1 MQSVLLLLAGK
12 SYFVL
17 YKCLSVDFFPSVTT
31 QLHIVCIEGM
41 NCIRL
46 KHFISDPNS
55 VKLEN
60 YPIHTIT
67 GILKQWLRELP
78 DPLMTSAQYND
89 FLRAVGRL

>member
-1 MQSVLLLLAGK
+1 MSNVISLGSHCVHQRNELLE
-12 SYFVL
+12 
-17 YKCLSVDFFPSVTT
+17 
-31 QLHIVCIEGM
+31 I
-41 NCIRL
+41 
-46 KHFISDPNS
+46 KHFFSDPNS

-89 FLRAVGRL
+89 FLRAVGRF

>member
-1 MQSVLLLLAGK
+1 MFLILLLWG
-12 SYFVL
+12 
-17 YKCLSVDFFPSVTT
+17 P
-31 QLHIVCIEGM
+31 IVYIKGM
-41 NCIRL
+41 NCS
-46 KHFISDPNS
+46 KQHFFSDPNS

-89 FLRAVGRL
+89 FLRAVGRF